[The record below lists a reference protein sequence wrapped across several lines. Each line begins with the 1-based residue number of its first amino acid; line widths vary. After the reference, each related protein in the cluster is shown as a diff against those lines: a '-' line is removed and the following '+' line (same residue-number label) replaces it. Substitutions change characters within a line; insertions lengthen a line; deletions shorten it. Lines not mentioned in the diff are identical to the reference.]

1 MLLTA
6 ASALVVLFVVGVC
19 EAVIGLGIA
28 DILTQSNLFK
38 PTREAIGEKLMA
50 SYFDDEK
57 PWKMVAFYGINCRM
71 CVSFWIIGI
80 IATHVQRTCFET
92 FGQILNRFDT
102 GFRRR
107 IANIQRISL
116 QLRC

>member
-38 PTREAIGEKLMA
+38 PVREAIGEKLMA

-57 PWKMVAFYGINCRM
+57 PWKMVAFYGISCRM

-80 IATHVQRTCFET
+80 IT
-92 FGQILNRFDT
+92 FIMLAVTGLLYLILLFWMAGYYCARVME
-102 GFRRR
+102 RWMK
-107 IANIQRISL
+107 
-116 QLRC
+116 